1 MNWVKKETAIEG
13 CFLVTPPKYSDNR
26 GTFSE
31 TYKDSVF
38 QELGLPKMVQ
48 DNLLLTAPG
57 GVRAMHWQ
65 EGEHSQSK
73 LVLVTSGEI
82 FDVVFDLRRDSKTFG
97 KFETFELNANSP
109 LLFVPKGCAHGF
121 QSVSDSVVCY
131 KTDIEYHSESQRAF
145 LWNDPKIAIPWPI
158 ANAIV
163 SEKDAAAPSYSEAI
177 KNV

>member
-1 MNWVKKETAIEG
+1 MNWVKKETTIEG

-26 GTFSE
+26 GAFSE
-31 TYKDSVF
+31 TYKDSTF

-82 FDVVFDLRRDSKTFG
+82 FDAVFDLRRDSKTFG
-97 KFETFELNANSP
+97 KFETFKLNTNSP

-121 QSVSDSVVCY
+121 QSMTDSIVCY
-131 KTDIEYHSESQRAF
+131 KTDIEFHSESQRAF
-145 LWNDPKIAIPWPI
+145 LWNDPKIAIPWPVE
-158 ANAIV
+158 NAIV
-163 SEKDAAAPSYSEAI
+163 SEKDAAAPVFSEAI
-177 KNV
+177 KDV

>member
-1 MNWVKKETAIEG
+1 MNWVKNETTIEG

-26 GTFSE
+26 GAFSE
-31 TYKDSVF
+31 TYKDSTF

-82 FDVVFDLRRDSKTFG
+82 FDAVFDLRRDSKTFG
-97 KFETFELNANSP
+97 KFETFILNANSP

-131 KTDIEYHSESQRAF
+131 KTDIEYNFESQRAF
-145 LWNDPKIAIPWPI
+145 RWNDPKLGIPWPVE
-158 ANAIV
+158 NAIV
-163 SEKDAAAPSYSEAI
+163 SEKDAAAPLYIDVI
-177 KNV
+177 KHV